1 MADRYV
7 LVNSVER
14 GLAEALSLLETA
26 QADVCSL
33 RMSYS
38 SSSLENSGLRLERD
52 RYKEQAQERLVQLNE
67 AQAKL
72 TDLGKEFS
80 ARLAQREKEL
90 RASENLRERSVR
102 EIQNLSIRL
111 AAKDQALR
119 AAEAKAAAL
128 EKSVTKLA
136 PRRQTSIVAEASV
149 RQENQRLRSRLEAL
163 EARPDAR
170 AVALLQEEI
179 ERLEDNLASYKAE
192 AEAFRVQRDVAK
204 SEARSS
210 RDQAVSAMRETAKFY
225 TALEKVTHEPQ
236 MQGDACGYCGSVNKE
251 APQHQTPS
259 RVNAAQDVGRDS

>member
-1 MADRYV
+1 
-7 LVNSVER
+7 
-14 GLAEALSLLETA
+14 
-26 QADVCSL
+26 
-33 RMSYS
+33 MSYS

-52 RYKEQAQERLVQLNE
+52 RYKEQAQERLVQLND

-72 TDLGKEFS
+72 TDLGKEFDGLKS
-80 ARLAQREKEL
+80 DLGLREKEL
-90 RASENLRERSVR
+90 RASEDLRERSVR
-102 EIQNLSIRL
+102 EIQDLSSRL
-111 AAKDQALR
+111 AAKDRALR

-128 EKSVTKLA
+128 EKSVTKTA
-136 PRRQTSIVAEASV
+136 PRRQTSIVGEESL
-149 RQENQRLRSRLEAL
+149 RWENQRLRSRLESL
-163 EARPDAR
+163 EARLSARPDAR

-179 ERLEDNLASYKAE
+179 ERLEDNLASYRAE